1 MTRAI
6 QFFRTGGPEVLTDVD
21 IALPPPGPREVRV
34 RHTAIGVNFVDVN
47 YRTGLYPIGLPA
59 IPGNEAAG
67 VIEMLGSE
75 VREVA
80 VGDRVAYCDPTG
92 AYCEARNIAADRLA
106 ALPEGI
112 TDEQAA
118 AAMLKGLT
126 ASCMIHRCAPI
137 RPGEPILIQ
146 AVTGGVALILC
157 QWAKSLG
164 AVTIG
169 TVGSAEK
176 AAIARSHG
184 CDHVILYRETDFVAE
199 VRRIAP
205 EGVVAVYDGVGR
217 DTYLGSLDCL
227 RPFGIMVAFGNAS
240 GPLDNLNVR
249 DLSERGCLFL
259 TRPKLRFHVGDRSA
273 LGTAAAELFALIG
286 SGAIRVEINHR
297 YMLADAALA
306 HRDLEQRRTS
316 GSIIL
321 LSSGASTSS
330 LDLLQDEPSSPSY
343 RKDSS
348 CS

>member
-6 QFFRTGGPEVLTDVD
+6 QFSRTGGPEVLTCVD
-21 IALPPPGPREVRV
+21 ISLPPPGPREVRV

-47 YRTGLYPIGLPA
+47 YRTGLYPIELPA

-67 VIEMLGSE
+67 VVEMLGSE
-75 VREVA
+75 VSGIA

-92 AYCEARNIAADRLA
+92 AYCEARNIAVDRLA
-106 ALPEGI
+106 AVPDSI

-118 AAMLKGLT
+118 AVILKGLT
-126 ASCMIHRCAPI
+126 VSCMIHRCAPI

-169 TVGSAEK
+169 TVGSAKK
-176 AAIARSHG
+176 AAIARNHG
-184 CDHVILYRETDFVAE
+184 CDHVVLYRETDFVGE

-205 EGVVAVYDGVGR
+205 EGVAAVYDGVGR

-227 RPFGIMVAFGNAS
+227 RPFGVMVAFGNAS

-259 TRPKLRFHVGDRSA
+259 TRPKLRFHVGDRGA
-273 LGTAAAELFALIG
+273 LVNAAAELFALIG
-286 SGAIRVEINHR
+286 LGTIRVEVNHR
-297 YMLADAALA
+297 YALADAALA
-306 HRDLEQRRTS
+306 HRELEQRGTS
-316 GSIIL
+316 GSIVL
-321 LSSGASTSS
+321 LPNGASSPS
-330 LDLLQDEPSSPSY
+330 LDLSQDRAE
-343 RKDSS
+343 
-348 CS
+348 